1 MIYPQNFEKKIG
13 FESLRSILKDKCAT
27 KLGLSQV
34 DEMSFSSDYEQILTW
49 LNQTNEFLS
58 ILNANVDFPLG
69 YIDDVSVFLKK
80 INIQGTYLLQDE
92 LYSLYRSLVIVD
104 DVHKFFQVDQDEAS
118 PYPHLSQLAGG
129 LIVFPQIT
137 KSVGLIFDNY
147 GNIKDNASA
156 KLHDIK
162 RSIASTTSSVNGILR
177 NIIANGKNSGILD
190 KDVVPSMRDGRLVI
204 PVMPMNKRKIRGIV
218 HDESA
223 TGKTV
228 FIEPSEI
235 VEANNAIRELENE
248 MKREIIRI
256 LTEKTEEIRPYINEI
271 STSLDVIA
279 RLDFTQSKALLAKD
293 LDARM
298 PNVEYKCEI
307 EWYHAIHPT
316 LFLSHSQQGKTV
328 VPLTVSL
335 NQDARILV
343 ISGPNAGGKSVC
355 LKTVGCNQYM
365 LQCGMLPLVYE
376 NSHFGIFGSIFVEL
390 GDEQSMEDDLS
401 TYSSHLTNMR
411 QFINNSNDH
420 SLVLID
426 EFGSGTEPQIGGA
439 IAQAILHSF
448 NDKGLYGI
456 ITTHYQNLKHFA
468 EETPGLA
475 NAAMLYDRQQMRP
488 LYQLAIGY
496 PGSSFALDIAR
507 KIGLSQ
513 DIIKEAETIVGSDY
527 INMDKYLLDITRDRK
542 YWENKR
548 HQIRLR
554 DKHLAEMEDDYNNS
568 LNELRQ
574 QRREIIHNAREE
586 AKSIL
591 ANTNSQIERTI
602 HDIKKANA
610 DKEQTRTL
618 RKQIDEFKKSIYDS
632 ADDADIKIK
641 GSKIKPHKPSTPKK
655 EVSASDREFKVGD
668 FVVLDNSTI
677 IGEIL
682 SLKDKKAVVAFGAI
696 KTTTELSKLK
706 KTDKRAPVVKK
717 SIINVSDSRERQLN
731 FKPEIDVRG
740 MRADE
745 AISAVMYFL
754 DDAVQF
760 SYKNLR
766 ILHGTGNGILRQRI
780 REYLNTQKCVKSFRD
795 EHVQLGGAGIT
806 VIELF

>member
-1 MIYPQNFEKKIG
+1 
-13 FESLRSILKDKCAT
+13 
-27 KLGLSQV
+27 
-34 DEMSFSSDYEQILTW
+34 MSFSSDYAQIQIW

-58 ILNANVDFPLG
+58 IISANVDFPLS
-69 YIDDVSVFLKK
+69 YIDDVSLFLKK

-92 LYSLYRSLVIVD
+92 LYSLYRSLVIVEN
-104 DVHKFFQVDQDEAS
+104 VHKFFQVGLDDPS
-118 PYPHLSQLAGG
+118 PYPHLSQLATG
-129 LIVFPQIT
+129 LVVFPQIT
-137 KSVGLIFDNY
+137 KSISLIFDNY

-156 KLHDIK
+156 RLHDIK
-162 RSIASTTSSVNGILR
+162 RSIASTMASVNGILR
-177 NIIANGKNSGILD
+177 NIIANGKSSGILD

-204 PVMPMNKRKIRGIV
+204 PVQPMNKRKIRGIV

-256 LTEKTEEIRPYINEI
+256 LTEKTEEIRPYIDEI
-271 STSLDVIA
+271 SASLAIIA
-279 RLDFTQSKALLAKD
+279 WFDFTQAKALLAKE
-293 LDARM
+293 LNARM
-298 PNVEYKCEI
+298 PNVENQCEI

-316 LFLSHSQQGKTV
+316 LFLSHSQQGKSV
-328 VPLTVSL
+328 VPLNVTL
-335 NQDARILV
+335 DKNTRILV

-376 NSHFGIFGSIFVEL
+376 NSHFGIFESIFVEL

-439 IAQAILHSF
+439 IAQAILHTF

-475 NAAMLYDRQQMRP
+475 NAAMMYDRQQMRP

-496 PGSSFALDIAR
+496 PGSSFALDIAH

-618 RKQIDEFKKSIYDS
+618 RKQIDEFKKSIYNS
-632 ADDADIKIK
+632 ADDSDIKIK
-641 GSKIKPHKPSTPKK
+641 NSKIKSHKPSAPKK
-655 EVSASDREFKVGD
+655 DSSDSDKELKVGD

-682 SLKDKKAVVAFGAI
+682 SLKDKKAIVAFGAI

-706 KTDKRAPVVKK
+706 KTDKRISVTKK
-717 SIINVSDSRERQLN
+717 SVINVSDSRERQLN

>member
-13 FESLRSILKDKCAT
+13 FESLRGILKDKCAT

-34 DEMSFSSDYEQILTW
+34 DEMSFSSDYAQIQIW

-58 ILNANVDFPLG
+58 IISANVDFPLS
-69 YIDDVSVFLKK
+69 YIDDVSLFLKK

-92 LYSLYRSLVIVD
+92 LYSLYRSLVIVEN
-104 DVHKFFQVDQDEAS
+104 VHKFFQVGLDDPS
-118 PYPHLSQLAGG
+118 PYPHLSQLATG
-129 LIVFPQIT
+129 LVVFPQIT
-137 KSVGLIFDNY
+137 KSISLIFDNY

-156 KLHDIK
+156 RLHDIK
-162 RSIASTTSSVNGILR
+162 RSIASTMASVNGILR
-177 NIIANGKNSGILD
+177 NIIANGKSSGILD

-204 PVMPMNKRKIRGIV
+204 PVQPMNKRKIRGIV

-256 LTEKTEEIRPYINEI
+256 LTEKTEEIRPYIDEI
-271 STSLDVIA
+271 SASLAIIA
-279 RLDFTQSKALLAKD
+279 WFDFTQAKALLAKE
-293 LDARM
+293 LNARM
-298 PNVEYKCEI
+298 PNVENQCEI

-316 LFLSHSQQGKTV
+316 LFLSHSQQGKSV
-328 VPLTVSL
+328 VPLNVTL
-335 NQDARILV
+335 DKNTRILV

-376 NSHFGIFGSIFVEL
+376 NSHFGIFESIFVEL

-439 IAQAILHSF
+439 IAQAILHTF

-475 NAAMLYDRQQMRP
+475 NAAMMYDRQQMRP

-496 PGSSFALDIAR
+496 PGSSFALDIAH

-618 RKQIDEFKKSIYDS
+618 RKQIDEFKKSIYNS
-632 ADDADIKIK
+632 ADDSDIKIK
-641 GSKIKPHKPSTPKK
+641 NSKIKSHKPSAPKK
-655 EVSASDREFKVGD
+655 DSSDSDKELKVGD

-682 SLKDKKAVVAFGAI
+682 SLKDKKAIVAFGAI

-706 KTDKRAPVVKK
+706 KTDKRISVTKK
-717 SIINVSDSRERQLN
+717 SVINVSDSRERQLN